1 MAAFDLVVSWG
12 VLTVACKD
20 RLELL
25 GVMQKL
31 YQSLKQDGKA
41 LLLKP
46 IHQGF
51 LHRVLN
57 MTLGVSLK

>member
-1 MAAFDLVVSWG
+1 
-12 VLTVACKD
+12 
-20 RLELL
+20 
-25 GVMQKL
+25 MQKL
-31 YQSLKQDGKA
+31 YQSLKQDDKA
-41 LLLKP
+41 LLLEP